1 MWLALLVVYLVW
13 GSTYLAIRVVVQT
26 MPPFLS
32 AGVRFLCAGVLLAV
46 IVGARAGWR
55 RLQVSPRQLG
65 ACAVVGALLL
75 FGGNGLVVYGER
87 SVPSGIAALLVAGVP
102 LWIVL
107 LRAATGDRPP
117 LATFGG
123 VTVGL
128 AGLVLLTATQGGGGS
143 ASLGGIAML
152 LAASVSWSVGSF
164 LSTSLPLPKNPF
176 VTSVFEML
184 CGGAL
189 LVVGALAAGEL
200 HGFHVSHVSRSS
212 WIGLGYL
219 IVFGSLAG
227 YSAYVWL
234 LSSAPISLVATY
246 AYVNPAVAVLLGWLL
261 LSEPV
266 PAAVLGGGAVIVL
279 AVAIVVRTESSGR
292 KRVSAK
298 TQAEHAQPESPEPH
312 S

>member
-1 MWLALLVVYLVW
+1 MWFALVVVYLVW
-13 GSTYLAIRVVVQT
+13 GSTYLAIRVVVET
-26 MPPFLS
+26 IPAFLS
-32 AGVRFLCAGVLLAV
+32 AGVRFLVAGILLAV
-46 IVGARAGWR
+46 IVGARTGWR
-55 RLQVSPRQLG
+55 HLRVSARQLG

-107 LRAATGDRPP
+107 LRTATGDRPP
-117 LATFGG
+117 LATLGG

-128 AGLVLLTATQGGGGS
+128 AGLVLLTATRGGSGS
-143 ASLGGIAML
+143 ASLGGLAML

-164 LSTSLPLPKNPF
+164 LSPRLSLPKNAF
-176 VTSVFEML
+176 VTSVYEML

-189 LVVGALAAGEL
+189 LAVGALAAGEL
-200 HGFHVSHVSRSS
+200 HGFHVSQVSRSS
-212 WIGLGYL
+212 AIGLTYL
-219 IVFGSLAG
+219 ILIGSLAG

-234 LSSAPISLVATY
+234 LSAAPISLVATY

-266 PAAVLGGGAVIVL
+266 PPAVLIGGAVIVV

-292 KRVSAK
+292 TR
-298 TQAEHAQPESPEPH
+298 TLRQPESRG
-312 S
+312 